1 MVFPYSPPGR
11 KKIGPRRRAAALLAL
26 AIPVLA
32 IPALVL
38 PASSLQ
44 AESSAAG
51 EPVGDVAAEASAA
64 EPGWSDLAD
73 LVLASPAIVVATIA
87 DARRLS
93 SRDAPDVAPGE
104 VRVLVRAG
112 LTAALRAPDL
122 LPARAEWQWQG
133 APAARGRPPFARG
146 DRVIAFL
153 QPVPGGG
160 TDLQR
165 YRLVSAQAQLAWT
178 PEREAAVRAILVE
191 AVDQRREGL
200 LVTGI
205 SDAFR
210 TEGDVAGNS
219 ESQFFLSTRSGRPLT
234 LTVTR
239 APGSEPQVRLATGDL
254 IDRGQ
259 PVAPRTLPWHA
270 LACGLPDQLPA
281 NLAEK
286 PGLAEDYAFARQ
298 SLGPCGRRLGRPA

>member
-1 MVFPYSPPGR
+1 MVFPHSLPGG
-11 KKIGPRRRAAALLAL
+11 KKNIRLHRLAAAVLAL
-26 AIPVLA
+26 
-32 IPALVL
+32 
-38 PASSLQ
+38 SLQ
-44 AESSAAG
+44 AASLPGAA
-51 EPVGDVAAEASAA
+51 PAAAEPAAVPGAPAASI

-93 SRDAPDVAPGE
+93 PRDAPDVGQGE
-104 VRVLVRAG
+104 VRVLVRAE
-112 LTAALRAPDL
+112 LAAALRAPDL
-122 LPARAEWQWQG
+122 LPARAEWLWQG

-146 DRVIAFL
+146 DRILAFL

-160 TDLQR
+160 ADLQR
-165 YRLVSAQAQLAWT
+165 YRLVSPRAQIPWT
-178 PEREAAVRAILVE
+178 PDREAVVRAILVE

-200 LVTGI
+200 MVTGI
-205 SDAFR
+205 SDAFH
-210 TEGDVAGNS
+210 TEGDVEGNS
-219 ESQFFLSTRSGRPLT
+219 ESQFFLSTLSGRPLT

-239 APGSEPQVRLATGDL
+239 TPGSGPQVRLATGDL

-270 LACGLPDQLPA
+270 LACGLPEQLPA

-286 PGLAEDYAFARQ
+286 PGIADDYAFARR
-298 SLGPCGRRLGRPA
+298 SLGPCGRRFGQPR